1 MELLLMRIGCLAALA
16 LIPVLCGLLPFSPPL
31 RPAVAAGNHQLLLS
45 ICSCF
50 AGGVFLA
57 ACLLDVL
64 PDYLSH
70 INEELKNLQVNTDFP
85 LAEFVM
91 AVGFFLVLIIE
102 RIVLEC
108 HSSSLSETTPLIA
121 QCNLAT
127 THCTD
132 DNVNHCVQIN
142 SNNAETADHHVHID
156 VNAHSAFRCFILFLS
171 LSLHSLFEGLPIG
184 LQKTESKVLQIFVA
198 ILIHKSI
205 IVFSLALK
213 LVQSNV
219 PQGRVMF
226 YIVVFAIMSPLGIVL
241 GIIITQVKSA
251 STVLGQSLLE
261 GITAGTFIYI
271 TFLEILPHELNSTDE
286 RLLKLLGI
294 IFGFAIMTMLA
305 FIP

>member
-1 MELLLMRIGCLAALA
+1 MA
-16 LIPVLCGLLPFSPPL
+16 S
-31 RPAVAAGNHQLLLS
+31 HQLLLS
-45 ICSCF
+45 LCSCF

-64 PDYLSH
+64 PDYLSG
-70 INEELKNLQVNTDFP
+70 INEELKKLQVNMTFP
-85 LAEFVM
+85 LPEFVI
-91 AVGFFLVLIIE
+91 ALGFFLPLIIE

-108 HSSSLSETTPLIA
+108 RGSSLSETTSLIA
-121 QCNLAT
+121 HRTPAA
-127 THCTD
+127 THCAD
-132 DNVNHCVQIN
+132 DDINHRIQIN
-142 SNNAETADHHVHID
+142 YNSVETTDYHDHID
-156 VNAHSAFRCFILFLS
+156 VNAYPAFRSFILFLS

-184 LQKTESKVLQIFVA
+184 QQQTESKVLQIFSA

-213 LVQSNV
+213 LIQSNV
-219 PQGRVMF
+219 PQGSVIL
-226 YIVVFAIMSPLGIVL
+226 YIIILAIMSPLGIVI

-251 STVLGQSLLE
+251 STVLAQSILA

-271 TFLEILPHELNSTDE
+271 TFLEILPHELNSSDQ

-294 IFGFAIMTMLA
+294 IFGFSIMTMLS